1 MLTNFFLLL
10 LYYLENIS
18 FQGKLVLKVE
28 LKQFYSQSMYKKR
41 VVLFRKIY
49 VQGTEFG
56 GTQRLP

>member
-28 LKQFYSQSMYKKR
+28 LKQFSSQSMYKKR